1 MSEALGN
8 GPAQQVEVNAL
19 EGRVGIHPELRG
31 HARPDRLVPFERLRP
46 AAGAFQ
52 SDEQPRPQ

>member
-8 GPAQQVEVNAL
+8 GPAQQVEVSAL

-46 AAGAFQ
+46 AAER
-52 SDEQPRPQ
+52 SER